1 MAQQENSLYGKY
13 ILLIIGGGIAAY
25 KTPELVRRLIQAG
38 ANVRCILTNSGA
50 QFVTPLT
57 LAAISGDKVY
67 ESLFDLMDETEMGHI
82 RLAREADL
90 IIVAP
95 ATADFMAKM
104 ASGRAHDLAGATLL
118 ATDSPVLLA
127 PAMNGQMWQ
136 DSATQKN
143 LAALRARGAAIIGP
157 NDGAMACGET
167 GMGRMSEAEEIMHA
181 AFAILIEAQID
192 SQTISLSGRK
202 ALVTAGPTHEPID
215 MVRYIANRSSGRQGY
230 AIAAALAARGADTL
244 LISGPCALTPPPHVA
259 VQHVQTAEEM
269 LAACTDALPCDI
281 AVMAAAVGDW
291 RVKKPA
297 NSKLKKQ
304 PDQAPPALELVENP
318 DILAHLAA
326 HKKRPRLLIGF
337 AAETDNVLTNAE
349 EKRKS
354 KKCDWII
361 ANNVSPASGVIG
373 GAENTVHIINH
384 MKAESWDTMAKEKV
398 ADRLAEEIADHMKEA

>member
-1 MAQQENSLYGKY
+1 MAQQENSLYGKH

-25 KTPELVRRLIQAG
+25 KTPELVRRLTQAG

-95 ATADFMAKM
+95 TTADLMAKM

-118 ATDSPVLLA
+118 ATDRPILLA

-136 DSATQKN
+136 DPATQKN
-143 LAALRARGAAIIGP
+143 LAALRARGMAIVGP
-157 NDGAMACGET
+157 DSGDMACGET
-167 GMGRMSEAEEIMHA
+167 GMGRMSEAEDIIHA
-181 AFAILIEAQID
+181 ALALLDETQID
-192 SQTISLSGRK
+192 SQTISLAGRT

-215 MVRYIANRSSGRQGY
+215 PVRHIANRSSGRQGY

-244 LISGPCALTPPPHVA
+244 LVSGPCALTPPPHLN
-259 VQHVQTAEEM
+259 VQQVQTAEEM
-269 LAACTDALPCDI
+269 LAACETALPRDI

-291 RVKKPA
+291 RAKKPA

-304 PDQAPPALELVENP
+304 PNQAPPVLELVENP
-318 DILAHLAA
+318 DILTHLAA
-326 HKKRPRLLIGF
+326 HKKRPRLLVGF
-337 AAETDNVLTNAE
+337 AAETDNVLTHAE
-349 EKRKS
+349 EKRKR
-354 KKCDWII
+354 KNCDWII
-361 ANNVSPASGVIG
+361 ANDVSPASGVIG
-373 GAENTVHIINH
+373 GAENTVHILDAD
-384 MKAESWDTMAKEKV
+384 KTESWEKMAKEKV
-398 ADRLAEEIADHMKEA
+398 ADRLAEKIAAHMNGA